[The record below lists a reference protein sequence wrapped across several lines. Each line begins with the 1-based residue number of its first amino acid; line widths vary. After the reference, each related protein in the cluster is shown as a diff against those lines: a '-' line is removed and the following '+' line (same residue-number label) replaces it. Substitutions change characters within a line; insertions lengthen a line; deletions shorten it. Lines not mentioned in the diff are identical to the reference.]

1 MFTVE
6 TLKGNEWK
14 KDRVYKLFDNA
25 EQRVYALYKSG
36 VNARVIE
43 RK

>member
-6 TLKGNEWK
+6 ALKGSEWK

-43 RK
+43 KK